1 MRKNNE
7 KHEEEDRMIRQLKDT
22 YLKSTDDMIKRCTD
36 KLTLQKQMSI
46 DRLEKHGEK
55 LNLIFQNRIK
65 ESMKLLQEF
74 EEA

>member
-1 MRKNNE
+1 MRRNNE
-7 KHEEEDRMIRQLKDT
+7 KLEEEDRMIRQLKDT
-22 YLKSTDDMIKRCTD
+22 YLKSSDDMIKRCTD

-65 ESMKLLQEF
+65 ESMKLL
-74 EEA
+74 